1 MLVYCSHYTDEEAE
15 TQRIASGHPDQGHS
29 SEVTALVLATP
40 RPCCLPLDNPSK
52 RWQDLLGTE
61 RAERLGAQRCF
72 WACFIYFLRSRCFW
86 ICFRSPQH
94 PPLRGRVP
102 PATGSPA
109 TAGLQRHTNHQ
120 GWVPAPRV
128 TCCMTMRK
136 LPPFLNLTSSTVERR
151 LKSSCRVRTVTD
163 GRCHYINYH
172 GHFFLRLCTEK

>member
-61 RAERLGAQRCF
+61 IAEDLGAQRCF

-86 ICFRSPQH
+86 ICCQVSPTPPTVGSGTTCHWQPSHSRAAEAHQPPGLSPGSQLLAVWLWGSCLLFWTSH
-94 PPLRGRVP
+94 PQL
-102 PATGSPA
+102 
-109 TAGLQRHTNHQ
+109 
-120 GWVPAPRV
+120 
-128 TCCMTMRK
+128 
-136 LPPFLNLTSSTVERR
+136 
-151 LKSSCRVRTVTD
+151 LKE
-163 GRCHYINYH
+163 G
-172 GHFFLRLCTEK
+172 